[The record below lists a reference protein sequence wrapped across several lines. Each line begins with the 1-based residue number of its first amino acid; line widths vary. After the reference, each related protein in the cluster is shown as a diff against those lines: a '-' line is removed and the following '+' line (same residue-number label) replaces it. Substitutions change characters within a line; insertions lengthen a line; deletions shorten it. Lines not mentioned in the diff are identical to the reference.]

1 MMVEDR
7 SNQSSREV
15 HLDVSLTQI
24 QEDFDRFLEQAR
36 QMIAQE
42 KEVVRFLEERNE
54 LSERI
59 DKLLPILKKHIER
72 HYPIE
77 KM

>member
-1 MMVEDR
+1 MPLSQVQDDLI
-7 SNQSSREV
+7 V
-15 HLDVSLTQI
+15 
-24 QEDFDRFLEQAR
+24 FLEETKKR
-36 QMIAQE
+36 ITQE

-59 DKLLPILKKHIER
+59 DKLSPILEKHIEK

-77 KM
+77 KL